1 MRKKNERAM
10 SEGRA
15 REQHVREER
24 EKGGGGR
31 ECVSDLRE
39 KFVHEYI
46 L

>member
-1 MRKKNERAM
+1 MRKKNERVT

-24 EKGGGGR
+24 EREGGGGR
-31 ECVSDLRE
+31 ERVSNLRE
-39 KFVHEYI
+39 KFV